1 MATVWRARDTRL
13 DRTVALKRPHPAP
26 PGDPVHAR
34 LEREARAAAS
44 LNHPHLVTIFDVGR
58 DETGPYI
65 VMELVEGATLAE
77 AGPEL
82 DRPESLRVIAQ
93 VADALA
99 VVHAAGVVHRDIK
112 PANVLMSDRGPQL
125 TDFGIAVAGDST
137 SQLTRD
143 GSLVA
148 TPSYASPEQL
158 EGRPATAKSD
168 IFSLGVVLYELVTGR
183 LPFVDTQRP
192 HPPAPVGNP
201 ALDALLARAMSPE
214 PNDRPE
220 AAELAS
226 SLRSVAPTTTFPLG
240 GGSTVP
246 MAVPSPAPEPA
257 TAEPD
262 SAGRPIPLLMAG
274 VGLAAL
280 IALAATII
288 TTPDDTPDVPAPSV
302 PATTSPNTAPPTTL
316 PATTSTPVTTTTTTT
331 PPTTTIPGTSAA
343 VEDARDNLEASLSAA
358 HASDLNPNE
367 VRELMEKADDA
378 IAAVGDDKEKEADKK
393 LREIA
398 REIDD
403 KLEGDVRHRSLE
415 SLVALAEALDISLQQ
430 EGNRDDDDDDEN
442 D

>member
-34 LEREARAAAS
+34 IEREARAAAS
-44 LNHPHLVTIFDVGR
+44 LNHPHLVAIFDVGQ
-58 DETGPYI
+58 DETGPFI

-82 DRPESLRVIAQ
+82 DRPASLRVIAQ

-99 VVHAAGVVHRDIK
+99 VVHAAGIVHRDIK

-125 TDFGIAVAGDST
+125 TDFGIAVAGDAT
-137 SQLTRD
+137 SRLTRD

-168 IFSLGVVLYELVTGR
+168 IFSLGVVLYELITGR
-183 LPFVDTQRP
+183 LPFPDTYRT
-192 HPPAPVGNP
+192 HPPDPVGDP
-201 ALDALLARAMSPE
+201 ALDALLARVLSPE
-214 PNDRPE
+214 PDDRPG

-226 SLRSVAPTTTFPLG
+226 FVRSVAPTTTFPMG

-246 MAVPSPAPEPA
+246 MAVPPPAPEPV
-257 TAEPD
+257 AEEPET
-262 SAGRPIPLLMAG
+262 AGRPIPLLVAG

-280 IALAATII
+280 IVLAATII
-288 TTPDDTPDVPAPSV
+288 ATPDDPSEVRATETSAPANSSPTTTP
-302 PATTSPNTAPPTTL
+302 TTTL
-316 PATTSTPVTTTTTTT
+316 PATTSTSVTTTTA
-331 PPTTTIPGTSAA
+331 PTTTTTALPGTSAT
-343 VEDARDNLEASLSAA
+343 VEDARDELESSLSAA
-358 HASDLNPNE
+358 HPSDLKPNE
-367 VRELMEKADDA
+367 VRELMDKADAA
-378 IAAVGDDKEKEADKK
+378 IEAVGDDGNEADQK

-403 KLEGDVRHRSLE
+403 KLDGEVRHRSLE
-415 SLVALAEALDISLQQ
+415 SLVALAETLDISLQQ
-430 EGNRDDDDDDEN
+430 DDNRDDDDDD
-442 D
+442 